1 MQMSDLLSITCNSRG
16 RVVGNA
22 HQPANISA
30 LETPIKRGGISVS
43 NSVAPFGFAR
53 SRGNFLGFTSLP
65 LMTTCTHEQNVVL
78 QIQRDNGVDEESLQ
92 AIKEN
97 LEMGRTISNLQ
108 KMVSVA
114 TELFVCFVGRAGV
127 FY

>member
-1 MQMSDLLSITCNSRG
+1 M
-16 RVVGNA
+16 
-22 HQPANISA
+22 
-30 LETPIKRGGISVS
+30 
-43 NSVAPFGFAR
+43 
-53 SRGNFLGFTSLP
+53 
-65 LMTTCTHEQNVVL
+65 L

-114 TELFVCFVGRAGV
+114 TELFVCFVGRADV